1 MANVFGKIAGE
12 MSRLRGGI
20 VNLLNGLGWSLVGG
34 TFGGTYTLNTTRVN
48 YEFARKLYHNE
59 AEDYKL
65 GAGFAKKIVNAAVGF
80 MGLPDVKSKDEVAQ
94 ERLEE
99 FFKQNRS
106 SMQRTH
112 LNAIREADCFVW
124 LTREDNDDPL
134 FPEDRKRIVYNIIP
148 PEQVKGINRD
158 PITGKEIEYILESTS
173 EWTDES
179 GAKRRA
185 VIKQRISAKRRKIE
199 IEGDKPP
206 DLEEGEISNPWG
218 FIPIIH
224 FKNEADETMAF
235 GKSDLESVEPFMKI
249 YHDVFLHAVQGSKMH
264 STPRLKLKL
273 KDVAAFLRNNFGVN
287 DPAEFAQKG
296 GTLNL
301 NGHEILILQS
311 EEDAGFIEAKSATGD
326 ATALLEFVF
335 YCIVSASETP
345 EFVFGV
351 HTPSSLASTQE
362 QMPVFI
368 QKIERKRMAFTD
380 SWQLMCRMVLAMISQ
395 SENVPFSTYETELIW
410 ETIDPRDSKDVA
422 TEIKTIVEAL
432 DKALAGRFISLQA
445 AVDFLKAWIDTMQD
459 YESDDKEIPGEKARI
474 VQTALFLSRLEDGEG
489 LDKEKQELEV

>member
-1 MANVFGKIAGE
+1 MAKVWGKIAGE

-20 VNLLNGLGWSLVGG
+20 VNLMNGLGWSLTGG
-34 TFGGTYTLNTTRVN
+34 TIGGTYKLDTTRVD
-48 YEFARKLYHNE
+48 YEFARELYHNE
-59 AEDYKL
+59 AEKYNL
-65 GAGFAKKIVNAAVGF
+65 GAGFAKKIVNAPVGF
-80 MGLPDVKSKDEVAQ
+80 MGLPDVKSLDSEAQ
-94 ERLEE
+94 ERLKE

-106 SMQRTH
+106 RMQRTH
-112 LNAIREADCFVW
+112 LNAIREGDCFVW
-124 LTREDNDDPL
+124 LTRENDDSKL
-134 FPEDRKRIVYNIIP
+134 YPEVRKRIVYNIIP

-158 PITGKEIEYILESTS
+158 PLTGEPIEYILESTN
-173 EWTDES
+173 EWVDDT
-179 GAKRRA
+179 GAKRNA
-185 VIKQRISAKRRKIE
+185 IIKQRISAESRKIE

-206 DLEEGEISNPWG
+206 NLEEGEVANPWG

-235 GKSDLESVEPFMKI
+235 GKSELESVEPFFKV
-249 YHDVFLHAVQGSKMH
+249 YHDVFLHAIQGSKMH

-273 KDVAAFLRNNFGVN
+273 KDVAGFLRNNFGVD
-287 DPAEFAQKG
+287 DPAKFAKDG
-296 GTLNL
+296 GTIKLD
-301 NGHEILILQS
+301 GHEMIIFGP
-311 EEDAGFIEAKSATGD
+311 EEDGDFIEARSATGD

-368 QKIERKRMAFTD
+368 QKIERKRQAFAD

-395 SENVPFSTYETELIW
+395 AENTSFSTYETELIW

-432 DKALAGRFISLQA
+432 DKAVSGRFMALES
-445 AVDFLKAWIDTMQD
+445 AVNFLKAWIDTMQE
-459 YESDDKEIPGEKARI
+459 YESDDEDIPGEKSRI
-474 VQTALFLSRLEDGEG
+474 VQTALFLSRLEDAEG

>member
-20 VNLLNGLGWSLVGG
+20 VNLLSGFGWSLYGG
-34 TFGGTYTLNTTRVN
+34 MFGGTYTLDTTRVD
-48 YEFARKLYHNE
+48 YKFARELYDNT
-59 AEDYKL
+59 AENYKL

-80 MGLPDVKSKDEVAQ
+80 MGLPDVKSADEMAQ
-94 ERLEE
+94 ERLQE

-106 SMQRTH
+106 KAQRTH
-112 LNAIREADCFVW
+112 LNAIREGDCFVW
-124 LTREDNDDPL
+124 LTREGNGDPL
-134 FPEDRKRIVYNIIP
+134 YPEDRKRIVYNIIP

-158 PITGKEIEYILESTS
+158 PITGRAIEYILESTS
-173 EWTDES
+173 EWTDDS

-185 VIKQRISAKRRKIE
+185 VIKQRISAERRKIE

-206 DLEEGEISNPWG
+206 ELEEGEILNPWG

-224 FKNEADETMAF
+224 FKNETDETMAF
-235 GKSDLESVEPFMKI
+235 GKSDLESVEPFFKI

-287 DPAEFAQKG
+287 DPADFAKKG
-296 GTLNL
+296 GTINL
-301 NGHEILILQS
+301 NGHELILLQS

-326 ATALLEFVF
+326 ATTLLEFIF

-351 HTPSSLASTQE
+351 HTPSSLASTKE

-368 QKIERKRMAFTD
+368 QKIERKRQTFAD

-395 SENVPFSTYETELIW
+395 AENISFSTYETDLVW

-432 DKALAGRFISLQA
+432 DKALAGRFISLEA
-445 AVDFLKAWIDTMQD
+445 AVDFLKAWIDTMLD
-459 YESDDKEIPGEKARI
+459 YESDDEEIPGEKARI

-489 LDKEKQELEV
+489 LDREKRELEV

>member
-1 MANVFGKIAGE
+1 MAKIWGKISGE

-20 VNLLNGLGWSLVGG
+20 VNMMNGLGWSLTGG
-34 TFGGTYTLNTTRVN
+34 TIGGTYTLNTTRVN
-48 YEFARKLYHNE
+48 YEFARKLYDNT

-65 GAGFAKKIVNAAVGF
+65 GAGFAKKIINSTVGF
-80 MGLPDVKSKDEVAQ
+80 MGLPDVKSSDADAQ
-94 ERLEE
+94 ERLQE

-106 SMQRTH
+106 RMQRTH

-124 LTREDNDDPL
+124 LTREDNNNPL
-134 FPEDRKRIVYNIIP
+134 YPEERKRIVYNIIP
-148 PEQVKGINRD
+148 PEQVKGINLD
-158 PITGKEIEYILESTS
+158 PITGEPIEYILESTS
-173 EWTDES
+173 TWTDDS

-185 VIKQRISAKRRKIE
+185 VIKQRINKDRRIIE
-199 IEGDKPP
+199 IEGDQPP
-206 DLEEGEISNPWG
+206 NLVAGEITNPWG
-218 FIPIIH
+218 FIPIVH
-224 FKNEADETMAF
+224 FKNEADETMAY
-235 GKSDLESVEPFMKI
+235 GKSDLESVEPFFKI

-287 DPAEFAQKG
+287 DPAKFAKDG
-296 GTLNL
+296 GTINL
-301 NGHEILILQS
+301 NGHELILLES
-311 EEDAGFIEAKSATGD
+311 EEDAAFIEAKSATGD
-326 ATALLEFVF
+326 ATALLKFVF
-335 YCIVSASETP
+335 YCIASASETP

-351 HTPSSLASTQE
+351 HMPSSLASTKE

-395 SENVPFSTYETELIW
+395 AENSSFSTYETELIW

-432 DKALAGRFISLQA
+432 DKALAGRFISLEA

-459 YESDDKEIPGEKARI
+459 FETDDEDVPGEKSRI
-474 VQTALFLSRLEDGEG
+474 VQTSLFLARLEDGEG
-489 LDKEKQELEV
+489 LDEEKQELEV

>member
-12 MSRLRGGI
+12 MSRLRGGF
-20 VNLLNGLGWSLVGG
+20 VSLLNGLGWSLTGG
-34 TFGGTYTLNTTRVN
+34 IFGGTYTLDTTRVD
-48 YEFARKLYHNE
+48 YKFARELYNNT
-59 AEDYKL
+59 AEKYKL

-80 MGLPDVKSKDEVAQ
+80 MGLPDVKSADDQAQ
-94 ERLEE
+94 ERLKE

-106 SMQRTH
+106 RMQRTH

-124 LTREDNDDPL
+124 LTREANDDPL
-134 FPEDRKRIVYNIIP
+134 YPDERKRIVYNIIP
-148 PEQVKGINRD
+148 PEQIKGINRD

-185 VIKQRISAKRRKIE
+185 VIKQRISAERRKIE

-206 DLEEGEISNPWG
+206 DLEEGEVSNPWG

-249 YHDVFLHAVQGSKMH
+249 YHDVFLHAVQGSKLH
-264 STPRLKLKL
+264 STPRLKLKVR
-273 KDVAAFLRNNFGVN
+273 DVATFLRNNFDVK
-287 DPAEFAQKG
+287 DPAKFAREG
-296 GTLNL
+296 GSIDL
-301 NGHEILILQS
+301 NGHEIIFIS
-311 EEDAGFIEAKSATGD
+311 PEEDASFIEAKSATGD

-395 SENVPFSTYETELIW
+395 SENVPFSTYDTELIW

-432 DKALAGRFISLQA
+432 DKAVSGRFMALES
-445 AVDFLKAWIDTMQD
+445 AVNFLKAWIDTMQD

-489 LDKEKQELEV
+489 LDKENEGLEV

>member
-1 MANVFGKIAGE
+1 MAKIWGKIGGE

-20 VNLLNGLGWSLVGG
+20 VNLFNGLGWTLTGG
-34 TFGGTYTLNTTRVN
+34 TIGGTYKLDSSRVD
-48 YEFARKLYHNE
+48 YTFARQLYENT
-59 AEDYKL
+59 AENYKL
-65 GAGFAKKIVNAAVGF
+65 GAGFAKKIVNATVGF
-80 MGLPDVKSKDEVAQ
+80 MGLPEIKSSDEAAQ
-94 ERLEE
+94 ERLQE
-99 FFKQNRS
+99 FVKQNRS
-106 SMQRTH
+106 RMQRTH

-124 LTREDNDDPL
+124 LTRENNNNPL
-134 FPEDRKRIVYNIIP
+134 YPEERKRIVYNIIP

-158 PITGKEIEYILESTS
+158 PLTGEPIEYILESTN
-173 EWTDES
+173 EWTDET

-185 VIKQRISAKRRKIE
+185 VIKQRISAENRKVE

-218 FIPIIH
+218 FIPIVH
-224 FKNEADETMAF
+224 FRNEADETMAF
-235 GKSDLESVEPFMKI
+235 GKSDLESVEPFFKV
-249 YHDVFLHAVQGSKMH
+249 YHDVFLHAIQGSKMH

-287 DPAEFAQKG
+287 DPAEFAKKG
-296 GTLNL
+296 GSINL
-301 NGHEILILQS
+301 NGHEMLIITAD
-311 EEDAGFIEAKSATGD
+311 EDASFIEAKSATGD

-335 YCIVSASETP
+335 YCIVSSSETP

-368 QKIERKRMAFTD
+368 QKIERKRQAFSD
-380 SWQLMCRMVLAMISQ
+380 SWQLVFRMVLAMISQ
-395 SENVPFSTYETELIW
+395 AENVSFSTYETELIW

-432 DKALAGRFISLQA
+432 DKALAGRFISLEA
-445 AVDFLKAWIDTMQD
+445 AVDFLKAWIDTMQE
-459 YESDDKEIPGEKARI
+459 YESEGEEASGEKQRI
-474 VQTALFLSRLEDGEG
+474 VDTAIFLARLEDGEG
-489 LDKEKQELEV
+489 MAKENQELEV

>member
-20 VNLLNGLGWSLVGG
+20 VNLLNGLGWSLTGG
-34 TFGGTYTLNTTRVN
+34 IYGGTYTLDTTRID
-48 YEFARKLYHNE
+48 YKFARELYDNT
-59 AEDYKL
+59 AEKYKL

-106 SMQRTH
+106 RMQRTH

-134 FPEDRKRIVYNIIP
+134 YPEDRKRIVYNIIP

-158 PITGKEIEYILESTS
+158 PITGKPTEYILESTS
-173 EWTDES
+173 TWTDET

-185 VIKQRISAKRRKIE
+185 VIKQRISVERRKIE

-206 DLEEGEISNPWG
+206 DLEEGEVSNPWG

>member
-1 MANVFGKIAGE
+1 MAKMWGRISGE

-20 VNLLNGLGWSLVGG
+20 VNLLNGLGWKLTGG
-34 TFGGTYTLNTTRVN
+34 SIGGTYKLDTTRVD
-48 YEFARKLYHNE
+48 YEFARELYDNT
-59 AEDYKL
+59 AENYKL
-65 GAGFAKKIVNAAVGF
+65 GAGFAKKIINASVGF
-80 MGLPDVKSKDEVAQ
+80 MGLPEIKAVDETAQ
-94 ERLEE
+94 ERLQE
-99 FFKQNRS
+99 FAKQNRS
-106 SMQRTH
+106 RMQRTH
-112 LNAIREADCFVW
+112 LNAIREGDCFVW
-124 LTREDNDDPL
+124 LTREDNKNPL
-134 FPEDRKRIVYNIIP
+134 YPEERKRIVYNIIP

-158 PITGKEIEYILESTS
+158 PITGEAVEYILESIST
-173 EWTDES
+173 WTDES
-179 GAKRRA
+179 GVKRNA
-185 VIKQRISAKRRKIE
+185 TIKQRISAERRKIE
-199 IEGDKPP
+199 IEGDPP
-206 DLEEGEISNPWG
+206 PGLVEGEETNPWG
-218 FIPIIH
+218 FIPIVH
-224 FKNEADETMAF
+224 FRNEADETMAF
-235 GKSDLESVEPFMKI
+235 GKSDLESVEPFFKV

-273 KDVAAFLRNNFGVN
+273 KDVAAFLRNNFGVD
-287 DPAEFAQKG
+287 DPAEFAKKG
-296 GTLNL
+296 GSVNL
-301 NGHEILILQS
+301 NGHELLLLQH
-311 EEDAGFIEAKSATGD
+311 EENAEFIEAKSATGD

-368 QKIERKRMAFTD
+368 QKIERKRQAFAD
-380 SWQLMCRMVLAMISQ
+380 SWKLICRMVLAMISQ
-395 SENVPFSTYETELIW
+395 AENVSFSTYETELIW

-432 DKALAGRFISLQA
+432 DKALSGRFISLEA

-459 YESDDKEIPGEKARI
+459 FESNDEDVMGEKARI

>member
-158 PITGKEIEYILESTS
+158 PITGKEVEYILESTS

-185 VIKQRISAKRRKIE
+185 VIKQRISAERRKIE

-206 DLEEGEISNPWG
+206 TLEEGDLTNPWG

-235 GKSDLESVEPFMKI
+235 GKSDLEPVEPFFKV
-249 YHDVFLHAVQGSKMH
+249 YHDVFLHAIQGSKMH

-287 DPAEFAQKG
+287 DPAEFAKKG
-296 GTLNL
+296 GRIDL
-301 NGHEILILQS
+301 NGHELILLQS

-326 ATALLEFVF
+326 ATALLEFIF

-395 SENVPFSTYETELIW
+395 AENVAFATYETELIW

-432 DKALAGRFISLQA
+432 DKALAGRFISLEA
-445 AVDFLKAWIDTMQD
+445 AVDFLKAWIDTMQE
-459 YESDDKEIPGEKARI
+459 YESDDEKIPGEKARI
-474 VQTALFLSRLEDGEG
+474 VQSALFLSRLEDGEG

>member
-1 MANVFGKIAGE
+1 MAKIWGKIGGE
-12 MSRLRGGI
+12 MSKLRGGI
-20 VNLLNGLGWSLVGG
+20 INLLNGLGWSLTGG
-34 TFGGTYTLNTTRVN
+34 TIGGTYKLDTTRVE
-48 YEFARKLYHNE
+48 YEFARQLYDNT
-59 AEDYKL
+59 AENYKL
-65 GAGFAKKIVNAAVGF
+65 GAGFAKKIVNAPVGF
-80 MGLPDVKSKDEVAQ
+80 MGLPDVKSLDSKAQ
-94 ERLEE
+94 ERLKE

-106 SMQRTH
+106 RMQRTH
-112 LNAIREADCFVW
+112 LNAIREGDCFVW
-124 LTREDNDDPL
+124 LTRENDDSKL
-134 FPEDRKRIVYNIIP
+134 YPEVRKRIVYNIIP

-158 PITGKEIEYILESTS
+158 PLTGEPIEYILESTN
-173 EWTDES
+173 EWTDDT
-179 GAKRRA
+179 GAKRNA
-185 VIKQRISAKRRKIE
+185 VIKQRISAESRKIE
-199 IEGDKPP
+199 IEGDEPP
-206 DLEEGEISNPWG
+206 NLEEGEVANPWG

-235 GKSDLESVEPFMKI
+235 GKSELESVEPFFKV
-249 YHDVFLHAVQGSKMH
+249 YHDVFLHAIQGSKMH

-273 KDVAAFLRNNFGVN
+273 KQLTAFLKNNFGIN
-287 DPAEFAQKG
+287 SPEEFAKKG
-296 GTLNL
+296 GSINL
-301 NGHEILILQS
+301 NGHELLILQDGD
-311 EEDAGFIEAKSATGD
+311 DAEFIEAKSATGD

-368 QKIERKRMAFTD
+368 QKIERKRQAFAD

-395 SENVPFSTYETELIW
+395 AENTGFSTYETELIW

-432 DKALAGRFISLQA
+432 DKALAGRFISLEA

-459 YESDDKEIPGEKARI
+459 YESDDEEVQGEKQRI
-474 VQTALFLSRLEDGEG
+474 IATATFLARLEDGEG
-489 LDKEKQELEV
+489 LEREKQELEV